1 MFPRELTDGGQV
13 TTVMLSVSPHTVPC
27 RPLASSLCGEWDL
40 LQSLRNDHIPLFQ
53 HHCVAS
59 RISLHPE
66 NGAVRYT
73 LML

>member
-1 MFPRELTDGGQV
+1 MVAKSQLSCCQCPRT
-13 TTVMLSVSPHTVPC
+13 LSPADHWPARSVVSGTC
-27 RPLASSLCGEWDL
+27 SSPLG
-40 LQSLRNDHIPLFQ
+40 NDHIPLFQ